1 MKISYVVPCYNHEL
15 FLKDC
20 LNSIKNDIFV
30 ESEIIVIDDGST
42 DKSVSVIKNWI
53 SENPSLNVKLIE
65 QSNKGVCATLNKLFD
80 LAQGDFIRPIGSDDV
95 IILESTKKLVFKLQE
110 QNQYLMA
117 FGDSSTIDETG
128 ALIAKSHIEYL
139 GKSIKKYQNH
149 LKESVIGSWAVS
161 GPVFLCKK
169 NMLQVVGQYDEELL
183 IEDWNMY
190 LKLVARD
197 SLAFLPEPVAQYRI
211 HKRNTS
217 ITDNL
222 NKRIVNLQS
231 QYFGGSKN
239 LDLFSSKYQIL
250 LNSRLNLLKAKI
262 SFLKKEYFSTAL
274 FLICY
279 IGLGVYSWFVLR
291 LSKSV

>member
-1 MKISYVVPCYNHEL
+1 MCY
-15 FLKDC
+15 F
-20 LNSIKNDIFV
+20 
-30 ESEIIVIDDGST
+30 
-42 DKSVSVIKNWI
+42 
-53 SENPSLNVKLIE
+53 
-65 QSNKGVCATLNKLFD
+65 LNKLFD

-95 IILESTKKLVFKLQE
+95 IILESTKKLVLKLQE

-117 FGDSSTIDETG
+117 FGDSSTIDENG

-139 GKSIKKYQNH
+139 GKSVKKYQNH
-149 LKESVIGSWAVS
+149 LKEAVIGSWAIS

-197 SLAFLPEPVAQYRI
+197 SLVFLSEPVAQYRI
-211 HKRNTS
+211 HKHNTP

-222 NKRIVNLQS
+222 NKRIANLQS
-231 QYFGGSKN
+231 QFFGGSKN
-239 LDLFSSKYQIL
+239 LELFSSKYQIL

-262 SFLKKEYFSTAL
+262 SFLKKQYFSTAL
-274 FLICY
+274 F
-279 IGLGVYSWFVLR
+279 F
-291 LSKSV
+291 